1 MKHHLAMLMRVSLLQ
16 TWRRLAS
23 IREQSQLFLTVIMLF
38 IVGYLA
44 LSFWLFYR
52 GLHFIS
58 AFPGLGTLLTERL
71 LYLLFAFLFVL
82 LLFSNIVI
90 SHTNFFRNRE
100 TTFLLTLPVSRLTI
114 FRWKLLESTLLA
126 SWAFLFL
133 IAPLLAAYGLTNHL
147 PWHFYI
153 ATVLLIALFIILPAI
168 FGSFLSVSLARFM
181 DRRSFQIT
189 FVVLAVCGLYAANR
203 WFRPEA
209 ISDEMLE
216 TRVLAVLDRLLLKTR
231 FAQFPILPS
240 YWLSASV
247 LNWAEGAIS
256 ASIFFAAIL
265 LSHVLFFGYLAT
277 TQMGG
282 LFFDAASRV
291 QSRGSVFGGWG
302 WFKAFQKRKQKFA
315 FDTGFV
321 EIMFSLVP
329 GLSSDRRALLT
340 KDVRIF
346 WRDTTQWGQSLV
358 LFGLLGAYI
367 INLRHFSQQLTNP
380 FWVNLVAYL
389 NLGACSLNLATLTT
403 RFVFPQ
409 FSLEGKRIWIVGL
422 APLGLRR
429 IILAKYVLTC
439 TASLILT
446 LLLMLVSCRM
456 LKMESGQ
463 TAYFACAIS
472 VMTMALNGLATGLG
486 VLYPNFREENPS
498 KIVSGF
504 GGTFCLILS
513 FVYILG
519 SIIFLAFGAPWS
531 NATAVPWVQ
540 AASGWFGFAVLSFAT
555 GWAPMKLGLRK
566 AKAMEI

>member
-1 MKHHLAMLMRVSLLQ
+1 MLMRVSLLQ
-16 TWRRLAS
+16 AWRRLVAV
-23 IREQSQLFLTVIMLF
+23 REQSRLFATVIVLF
-38 IVGYLA
+38 IVAYLG

-52 GLHFIS
+52 GLHFIE

-82 LLFSNIVI
+82 LLLSNVVI

-100 TTFLLTLPVSRLTI
+100 TSFLLTLPVSRLTI

-133 IAPLLAAYGLTNHL
+133 IAPLLAAYGLANHL
-147 PWHFYI
+147 PWHFYC
-153 ATVLLIALFIILPAI
+153 ATVFLIGLFIILPAV
-168 FGSFLSVSLARFM
+168 FGSYLSVSLARFM

-189 FVVLAVCGLYAANR
+189 FVILALAGLFAANR

-256 ASIFFAAIL
+256 ASFFFAAIL
-265 LSHVLFFGYLAT
+265 LSHVLFFGYLAA

-282 LFFDAASRV
+282 LFYDACSRV
-291 QSRGSVFGGWG
+291 QSRGSVFAGWG
-302 WFKAFQKRKQKFA
+302 WFRAFQEHKQKFA
-315 FDTGFV
+315 FSTGIV
-321 EIMFSLVP
+321 ETVFSLVP
-329 GLSSDRRALLT
+329 GLSSDSRALLT

-367 INLRHFSQQLTNP
+367 INLRHFSQQLSNP
-380 FWVNLVAYL
+380 FWINLVAYL

-429 IILAKYVLTC
+429 IILAKYILTCGASLVLTV
-439 TASLILT
+439 
-446 LLLMLVSCRM
+446 LLMLISCGM
-456 LKMESGQ
+456 LKMASGQ
-463 TAYFACAIS
+463 TAYFAFAIT

-519 SIIFLAFGAPWS
+519 SIVFLAFGAPWS
-531 NATAVPWVQ
+531 AATTVSWTQ
-540 AASGWFGFAVLSFAT
+540 AASGWLGFAILSFAM
-555 GWAPMKLGLRK
+555 GWIPMKLGLRR
-566 AKAMEI
+566 AEEMEI